1 MRTHLDSRDGFFLH
15 QKLASAGLKFGYE
28 RIDAF
33 VLLAHEGAHFR
44 HPCLLNLLDFGLRC
58 SSLLKLSK
66 NNGDR
71 ASRGHGCVGFHSET
85 EGAKLAREEQK
96 FVAQRF
102 SIIWTDV
109 DRFRGYCTAVTESQL
124 WTFVQP
130 PETIAGG
137 SILLQAVASAAPS
150 PKHCATVAL
159 GSSGRRLRC
168 EPASKLFNRHKRY
181 YNLRTG

>member
-44 HPCLLNLLDFGLRC
+44 HPCLLNLLNFGLRC
-58 SSLLKLSK
+58 PSLLKLSK

-102 SIIWTDV
+102 SISGPMLTV
-109 DRFRGYCTAVTESQL
+109 FGGTAMTESQL
-124 WTFVQP
+124 WTRNYRGRFNP
-130 PETIAGG
+130 ITG
-137 SILLQAVASAAPS
+137 SGISGHLSE
-150 PKHCATVAL
+150 AL
-159 GSSGRRLRC
+159 RHSRIRL
-168 EPASKLFNRHKRY
+168 
-181 YNLRTG
+181 